1 MNDFEELERV
11 AGAMLARLEPGK
23 RRSVLRKMAGELAK
37 GQRRRIAS
45 QKTPDGDAFEARKE
59 KQPPLPGRGPACFLY
74 PSAGGERRV
83 LLKSFVWESGRKMT
97 GFDVEAG
104 AIRTFSADKVAKW
117 LPVPAGTGGGGGSKL
132 RRRGSLRRKAMFRR
146 LATGKFLR
154 AGANDHE
161 LWVGFTGLA
170 SKIASVHQYGLRDR
184 PSLRAQAVRYPK
196 RELLGATEAD
206 RARLLDVLMD
216 HISGD

>member
-23 RRSVLRKMAGELAK
+23 RRAILRKMAGALAAS
-37 GQRRRIAS
+37 QRRRIAS
-45 QKTPDGDAFEARKE
+45 QKQPDGSAFEARKAKE
-59 KQPPLPGRGPACFLY
+59 PPLPGRGPACFLY

-83 LLKSFVWESGRKMT
+83 LLKSFAWEGRKMT

-104 AIRTFSADKVAKW
+104 AVRTFSADKVVKW
-117 LPVPAGTGGGGGSKL
+117 LPIPAGTGGGGGSSK

-146 LATGKFLR
+146 LATGRFLR
-154 AGANDHE
+154 AGANDYS
-161 LWVGFTGLA
+161 LWAGFTGLA
-170 SKIASVHQYGLRDR
+170 ARIASVHQYGLRDR
-184 PSLRAQAVRYPK
+184 PSLRSRAVRYPR

-206 RARLLDVLMD
+206 RAQLLDTLFD
-216 HISGD
+216 QIAGN